1 MSLKKIAEMVG
12 VSPSTVS
19 RVLNDSSST
28 CASEE
33 VKARIW
39 AAAHEINYIPNASA
53 RNLKRGEKPQQKPL
67 SFLIF
72 LARAQTL
79 LQDPF
84 FRDLYREL
92 EIDIF
97 QNGLSL
103 TATLTPDE
111 IEKLGDLSYD
121 GMIVLG
127 RCSKSQLRRLSEL
140 TRNLV
145 GIWRNPMDYQ
155 IDEVV
160 CDGREAALL
169 AVSYLISKGHSRI
182 GYIGDCSY
190 ESRYIGYTEAL
201 IRHQLPLDYSC
212 VISTDQTETAGRE
225 AMLRLAAA
233 DPPTAILC
241 ANDSTALGVLSALQ
255 ELAPSR
261 KRKAASANSSLPD
274 QGHNATYGHGSH
286 NADPVSGENPN
297 GRNVYLSSR
306 EISVISI
313 DDTVEA
319 QNTTPMLTAVHIPC
333 REMAHMAVV
342 LLTDRIRRGHTEPMR
357 LSFPCRLAERDSVYS
372 I

>member
-1 MSLKKIAEMVG
+1 MSLKQIAEMVG

-33 VKARIW
+33 VKAKIW

-53 RNLKRGEKPQQKPL
+53 RNLKKGEKPQQKPL

-97 QNGLSL
+97 QNSFSL
-103 TATLTPDE
+103 AGTLTSDE
-111 IEKLGDLSYD
+111 MEKLESLSYD

-127 RCSKSQLRRLSEL
+127 RCSKSQLQRLSEF

-160 CDGREAALL
+160 CDGREAANL
-169 AVSYLISKGHSRI
+169 AVSYLIKKGHSRI

-212 VISTDQTETAGRE
+212 IISTDQTEAAGRE

-233 DPPTAILC
+233 GPPTAVLC
-241 ANDSTALGVLSALQ
+241 ANDSTALGALAALRQ
-255 ELAPSR
+255 LQPSR
-261 KRKAASANSSLPD
+261 KQKITGTAAAVRP
-274 QGHNATYGHGSH
+274 Q
-286 NADPVSGENPN
+286 SGEP
-297 GRNVYLSSR
+297 GAKTSPPDSAGQRQNVPSGK
-306 EISVISI
+306 ISVISI
-313 DDTVEA
+313 DDTEQA
-319 QNTTPMLTAVHIPC
+319 QNTTPMLTAVHIPR

-342 LLTDRIRRGHTEPMR
+342 LLADRIHRGHTETMR